1 SVCIL
6 GLPSLAPSEGRC
18 YNQCSGWSGDPR
30 MALTRDD
37 VRKVALLSRLQL
49 EAEELDLQT
58 RHLNDLIVQFE
69 KLQELDVSDIEPT
82 SHSIPM
88 YNVMRED
95 EVRPSLPREEILANA
110 PESRDGFFIVPRIV
124 EG

>member
-1 SVCIL
+1 
-6 GLPSLAPSEGRC
+6 
-18 YNQCSGWSGDPR
+18 